1 MSGYWKKVETPRK
14 LQPEN
19 GVGVNSKWVDEGLT
33 ALFDCRQGM
42 ELISGDRATN
52 NTSTYGTGS
61 GGVAADFSSTANQQ
75 YAHRAAYA
83 ITGAITIVVYCD
95 IDALTGYGP
104 FIAKQATTTTLCPYE
119 FRMGLA
125 STDSKFNF
133 VRGNNSDIETRVGAA
148 NLITAPQKDLLI
160 SLRSPD
166 GLVNTNPV
174 VGVNDVFTTLSVD
187 GVGTATGNCTDN
199 GTSAVWIGRRYDG
212 GTQLDGRIYYIALFN
227 RSLTD
232 AKLKELLENKW
243 DLYEPEVKNVWVPVS
258 GGGGGSPTASQ
269 TETGSAADTSSIS
282 AATTA
287 ARVETGTAVETSSA
301 SVATTSAI
309 TETGSA
315 VETSSA
321 DVGALSASQVES
333 GSASDTS
340 SIVMA
345 STAARV
351 ETGTAL
357 ETSSASSVTTAS
369 QVETGAALDSSSAS
383 IAGPTTTPYTVIM
396 TNVSGTFPTGNVK
409 IGGVVVGTCV
419 GPQAADGASS
429 AKLRAQYKNLAADAY
444 RALIQPVPG
453 SGGIL
458 GVWLYNNIVYVFRN
472 AADGLSAVMHKSS
485 SSGWTAVSLGRELSF
500 TSGGTYH
507 LSVGDTIVGEISGAT
522 AVVTSVSLE
531 SGSFDAGDASGR
543 IIFASQTGTFGA
555 ETIKVGANLNI
566 ASISGDS
573 STISFSVPGGR
584 FEFGNYNFG
593 GSAGSTKMYGVD
605 GKNRGFEFDGTTLTP
620 IATGMVPD
628 TPSHLHA
635 HKNHLFYSF
644 AGSAQHSGIG
654 TPHTWTV
661 ISGAAELAMGDTI
674 TGFMSQPGADT
685 TAAMAIFSRNSIKIL
700 YGTSSANWNLVSY
713 RVEVGAIAHTIQQ
726 VGITLMLDDR
736 GVTCLETT
744 QNYGNF
750 ADAVLSKL
758 VQSWIIARRSN
769 SIASCVVRD
778 KNQYRLFFTDGSGL
792 YITMDNGKL
801 VGMLPVTLPNI
812 LTCVCSAE
820 NNSGD
825 ENIFFG
831 DSTGYVHQM
840 DIGTSFDGASIEAS
854 LNLAFTNSK
863 SPRVLKSYRNAVVEV
878 AGQGY
883 SEFSFSYD
891 LGYSSTEI
899 NQPGSVLGT
908 LALSPV
914 TWDSGVLWDSGSVY
928 DGVSLLPVP
937 FDLGGD
943 AENISIS
950 ILSSGDYFT
959 PMRFSGVLIHYTPR
973 RLIR

>member
-1 MSGYWKKVETPRK
+1 MARLGRS
-14 LQPEN
+14 QPFKPKHN
-19 GVGVNSKWVDEGLT
+19 N
-33 ALFDCRQGM
+33 LF
-42 ELISGDRATN
+42 S
-52 NTSTYGTGS
+52 
-61 GGVAADFSSTANQQ
+61 
-75 YAHRAAYA
+75 
-83 ITGAITIVVYCD
+83 
-95 IDALTGYGP
+95 
-104 FIAKQATTTTLCPYE
+104 
-119 FRMGLA
+119 
-125 STDSKFNF
+125 
-133 VRGNNSDIETRVGAA
+133 
-148 NLITAPQKDLLI
+148 
-160 SLRSPD
+160 
-166 GLVNTNPV
+166 
-174 VGVNDVFTTLSVD
+174 
-187 GVGTATGNCTDN
+187 
-199 GTSAVWIGRRYDG
+199 
-212 GTQLDGRIYYIALFN
+212 
-227 RSLTD
+227 
-232 AKLKELLENKW
+232 
-243 DLYEPEVKNVWVPVS
+243 S
-258 GGGGGSPTASQ
+258 GGGSTTASQ
-269 TETGSAADTSSIS
+269 AES
-282 AATTA
+282 
-287 ARVETGTAVETSSA
+287 GTAVETSSVT
-301 SVATTSAI
+301 VATTASIAESG
-309 TETGSA
+309 TV
-315 VETSSA
+315 VETTSA
-321 DVGALSASQVES
+321 DVGALSSSQVES
-333 GSASDTS
+333 GSAVDTS
-340 SIVMA
+340 SVIMA
-345 STAARV
+345 TTAASV

-357 ETSSASSVTTAS
+357 DTSSVTFATSAA
-369 QVETGAALDSSSAS
+369 QTETGSAVDSSSAS

-458 GVWLYNNIVYVFRN
+458 GVWLYNNVVYVFRN
-472 AADGLSAVMHKSS
+472 AADGLSAVMYKSS

-522 AVVTSVSLE
+522 AEVTSVSLE

-543 IIFASQTGTFGA
+543 VIFASQTGTFGA

-566 ASISGDS
+566 ASISGNS
-573 STISFSVPGGR
+573 SIITFAVPGGR

-700 YGTSSANWNLVSY
+700 YGTSSANWNLISY
-713 RVEVGAIAHTIQQ
+713 RVEVGAIDHTIQQ

-736 GVTCLETT
+736 GVTSLETT

-792 YITMDNGKL
+792 YVTMDNGKL

-840 DIGTSFDGASIEAS
+840 DIGTSFDGASIETS

-878 AGQGY
+878 AGHGY

-914 TWDSGVLWDSGSVY
+914 TWDSGVLWDSGAVY

>member
-1 MSGYWKKVETPRK
+1 MIKRSIPWTGQPQYPAQVDRSGNLFDPSKITCLINPGASRIVDAVTGK
-14 LQPEN
+14 LYTVSSNASVVPTIQ
-19 GVGVNSKWVDEGLT
+19 GKGIKWVEASDSYIEIASNADTILDT
-33 ALFDCRQGM
+33 INCTM
-42 ELISGDRATN
+42 IVATVR
-52 NTSTYGTGS
+52 TSATTTVSSTYG
-61 GGVAADFSSTANQQ
+61 
-75 YAHRAAYA
+75 
-83 ITGAITIVVYCD
+83 
-95 IDALTGYGP
+95 
-104 FIAKQATTTTLCPYE
+104 
-119 FRMGLA
+119 
-125 STDSKFNF
+125 
-133 VRGNNSDIETRVGAA
+133 
-148 NLITAPQKDLLI
+148 
-160 SLRSPD
+160 
-166 GLVNTNPV
+166 
-174 VGVNDVFTTLSVD
+174 
-187 GVGTATGNCTDN
+187 
-199 GTSAVWIGRRYDG
+199 YDG
-212 GTQLDGRIYYIALFN
+212 GGGPDRV
-227 RSLTD
+227 LTHLPFTD
-232 AKLKELLENKW
+232 NNLYW
-243 DLYEPEVKNVWVPVS
+243 DFGNATPGA
-258 GGGGGSPTASQ
+258 GGGRVSVGGSAYSAAGTVSIWGFVAGSRGREIWRNGIRIASDATANFTRTSTAHPFRIGAAYLFGGASGFSVAHTCSLFLISKEQWSITALSKITDNPNLVYAPQQRNIYVGGNGSPTASQ
-269 TETGSAADTSSIS
+269 IES
-282 AATTA
+282 
-287 ARVETGTAVETSSA
+287 GTAVETSSIASATTAAITESGTALETA
-301 SVATTSAI
+301 SVAAATTANITEAGAAVETTSADI
-309 TETGSA
+309 
-315 VETSSA
+315 
-321 DVGALSASQVES
+321 GALSSSQVES
-333 GSASDTS
+333 GTAADTS

-345 STAARV
+345 STAARA
-351 ETGTAL
+351 ETGAAL
-357 ETSSASSVTTAS
+357 ETSSASNVTTAS
-369 QVETGAALDSSSAS
+369 QIETGAALDSSSAS

-458 GVWLYNNIVYVFRN
+458 GVWLYNNVVYVFRN
-472 AADGLSAVMHKSS
+472 AADGLSAVMYKSS

-507 LSVGDTIVGEISGAT
+507 LSVGDIIVGETSGAT

-573 STISFSVPGGR
+573 SIITFAVPGGR

-736 GVTCLETT
+736 GVTSLETT

-792 YITMDNGKL
+792 YVTMDNGKL

-812 LTCVCSAE
+812 LTCICSAE

-899 NQPGSVLGT
+899 NQPGSVLGA

-914 TWDSGVLWDSGSVY
+914 TWDSGVLWDSGAVY